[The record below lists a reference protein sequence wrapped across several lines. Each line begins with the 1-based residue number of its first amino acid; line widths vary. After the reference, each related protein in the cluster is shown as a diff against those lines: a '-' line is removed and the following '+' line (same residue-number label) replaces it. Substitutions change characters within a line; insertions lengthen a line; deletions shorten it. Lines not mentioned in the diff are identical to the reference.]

1 MGRFEKTVN
10 RLLRGT
16 SDSNF
21 PFKDLCWL
29 LKKLNFDERVSG
41 SHHIFS
47 HEVVPDIINL
57 QPKKS
62 KAKDYQVKQVRR
74 ILTEY
79 ELISDEVEGDD

>member
-29 LKKLNFDERVSG
+29 LKKLDFEERVQRQP
-41 SHHIFS
+41 SHIHS
-47 HEVVPDIINL
+47 
-57 QPKKS
+57 
-62 KAKDYQVKQVRR
+62 R
-74 ILTEY
+74 
-79 ELISDEVEGDD
+79 

>member
-29 LKKLNFDERVSG
+29 LEKLNFEERISG
-41 SHHIFS
+41 SHHIFT
-47 HEVVPDIINL
+47 HDGVPDIINL
-57 QPKKS
+57 QSRKS

-79 ELISDEVEGDD
+79 ELISDEAEDDD

>member
-16 SDSNF
+16 SDSSF

-29 LKKLNFDERVSG
+29 LKKLDFEERISG
-41 SHHIFS
+41 SHHIFTRD
-47 HEVVPDIINL
+47 EVPDIINL

-79 ELISDEVEGDD
+79 ELIRDEAQGDD